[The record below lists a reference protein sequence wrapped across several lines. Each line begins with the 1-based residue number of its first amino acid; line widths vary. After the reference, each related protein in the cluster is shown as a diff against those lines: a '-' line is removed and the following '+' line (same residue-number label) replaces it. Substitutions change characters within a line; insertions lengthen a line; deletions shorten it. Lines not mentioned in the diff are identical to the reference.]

1 MSVIPDFPKLFKINS
16 HKKVSLW
23 EIKIVQNGTIYT
35 IITTHGDENG
45 KKIIHEKDIIE
56 GKVKRSVLEQ
66 AIQDAKRKWEN
77 KKEKELYSESL
88 KESSLEDDNISNKKV
103 IVRPML
109 ANTFSFDVYNTKNR
123 SFKISFPA
131 YVQRKYDGIRCL
143 SYMKD
148 GNIIIESRT
157 GIPFQNFNKLK
168 DELKE
173 LFKNLPPNFY
183 LDGELYTDKIE
194 FQVISGLIHLHE
206 DKVSKEDLVQ
216 IDKVDYYVYDFIDT
230 NNPELT
236 FDERKNFLNLF
247 FKNNL
252 KNNSRVISVPSFIVN
267 KLDDITKYH
276 EEFVGDGFEGTMVRD
291 MKGPYEYG
299 KRSKYLQKYK
309 DTLDDEFKI
318 VGYDEGSGDEKGAVI
333 WKCITKDNKEFSARP
348 RGSFELR
355 RELFLKADS
364 YIGKW
369 LTVLYKG
376 YTPDGK
382 PREPRGK
389 AIRDNY

>member
-1 MSVIPDFPKLFKINS
+1 MSTIPTYPILYKINS
-16 HKKVSLW
+16 NNKISEW
-23 EIKIVQNGTIYT
+23 EIKIIKKGAIYA
-35 IITTHGDENG
+35 IITTHGEKDG
-45 KKIIHEKDIIE
+45 KKVTHEKDVEE
-56 GKVKRSVLEQ
+56 GKGKKTILEQ
-66 AIQDAKRKWEN
+66 ASQEALRKWKN
-77 KKEKELYSESL
+77 KTEKELYSQTLPNLDAIIDATS
-88 KESSLEDDNISNKKV
+88 IT
-103 IVRPML
+103 IRPML
-109 ANTFSFDVYNTKNR
+109 AQIFSFDKYEKPSR
-123 SFKISFPA
+123 AFKISFPA

-173 LFKNLPPNFY
+173 LFKKLPPNFY

-230 NNPELT
+230 NNPDLT
-236 FDERKNFLNLF
+236 FDERKNFLNSFL
-247 FKNNL
+247 KDNL
-252 KNNSRVISVPSFIVN
+252 KKDSRVISVPSFIVN

-276 EEFVGDGFEGTMVRD
+276 EEFVSDGFEGTMVRD

-309 DTLDDEFKI
+309 DTFDDEFKI
-318 VGYDEGSGDEKGAVI
+318 IGYDQGVGDEKGAVI
-333 WKCITKDNKEFSARP
+333 WKCITKDKKEFSSRP

-382 PREPRGK
+382 LREPRGK

>member
-1 MSVIPDFPKLFKINS
+1 MATIPTYPKLYKINS
-16 HKKVSLW
+16 KNKISEW
-23 EIKIVQNGTIYT
+23 EIKIVKKGSIYAIVT
-35 IITTHGDENG
+35 SHGEKDG
-45 KKIIHEKDIIE
+45 KKVSHEKDVEE
-56 GKVKRSVLEQ
+56 GKGKKSVLEQ
-66 AIQDAKRKWEN
+66 ASQEALRKWKN
-77 KKEKELYSESL
+77 KTEKELYSETL
-88 KESSLEDDNISNKKV
+88 PNLDAV
-103 IVRPML
+103 IDTTSITIRPMR
-109 ANTFSFDVYNTKNR
+109 AQIFSFDKYEKPSR
-123 SFKISFPA
+123 AFKISFPA

-173 LFKNLPPNFY
+173 LFKKLPPNFY

-194 FQVISGLIHLHE
+194 FQEISGLIHLHE
-206 DKVSKEDLVQ
+206 DKVTQEDLVQ

-236 FDERKNFLNLF
+236 FDERKTLLNSFL
-247 FKNNL
+247 KDNL
-252 KNNSRVISVPSFIVN
+252 KNNSRIISVPSFIVN
-267 KLDDITKYH
+267 NLNDITKYH

-309 DTLDDEFKI
+309 DTFDDEFKI
-318 VGYDEGSGDEKGAVI
+318 IGYDEGSGDEKGAVI

-355 RELFLKADS
+355 RELFKKADS

-382 PREPRGK
+382 LREPRGK

>member
-1 MSVIPDFPKLFKINS
+1 MSIPTYPKLYKINS
-16 HKKVSLW
+16 NNKISQW
-23 EIKIVQNGTIYT
+23 EIKIVKKGSIYAIVT
-35 IITTHGDENG
+35 SHGEKDG
-45 KKIIHEKDIIE
+45 KKVTHEKDVEE
-56 GKVKRSVLEQ
+56 GKGKKSVLEQ
-66 AIQDAKRKWEN
+66 ASQEALRKWKN
-77 KKEKELYSESL
+77 KTEKELYSETLPNLDS
-88 KESSLEDDNISNKKV
+88 V
-103 IVRPML
+103 IDATLITIRPMR
-109 ANTFSFDVYNTKNR
+109 AQIFSFDKYEKASR
-123 SFKISFPA
+123 AFKISFPA

-247 FKNNL
+247 LKNNL
-252 KNNSRVISVPSFIVN
+252 KNDSRVVSVPTFIVN

-309 DTLDDEFKI
+309 DTFDDEFKI
-318 VGYDEGSGDEKGAVI
+318 IGYDEGSGDEKGAVI

-355 RELFLKADS
+355 RELFLKAKS

-369 LTVLYKG
+369 LTVIYKG
-376 YTPDGK
+376 YTPAGV